1 MSTRK
6 LFQAAS
12 ICLSLTIFPNAV
24 TEFGRSDQSFL
35 LLQKYSVQ
43 LVGAEL
49 FFYVLEPDLFKVLN
63 TTFAVEIYQYTA

>member
-1 MSTRK
+1 MPSRNS
-6 LFQAAS
+6 A
-12 ICLSLTIFPNAV
+12 
-24 TEFGRSDQSFL
+24 RSDQSFL
-35 LLQKYSVQ
+35 LLQEDSVQ